1 MRAIIPVA
9 GVGSRLRPHTYTLPK
24 TLLNVAGKPILG
36 HILDELVQQGFQEAT
51 IITGYMKNLV
61 EEYVR
66 ENYSLRC
73 DFVEQSELKGLGH
86 AIWLARHTF
95 ADDRPVFIIL
105 GDTIFDVALSRVL
118 EGEYSSLGV
127 QTVEDPRRFGVV
139 ELKGS
144 TPFVAKLVEKP
155 EIPPT
160 NRALVGLY
168 YIKNPRLL
176 AESLD
181 YIVTQNIR
189 TRDEFQLTDAL
200 QRMID
205 QGEPFT
211 TFAVEGWY
219 DCGKPET
226 MLATNRYLL
235 ERKPHLRQCN
245 DSIVIPPVYISPT
258 AIVERSVVGPYATI
272 AEGAIVLNSIVRDSI
287 ISDYATVDQ
296 SMLDRSIVGNNA
308 QVRGNFRRINV
319 GDSSEVDFSNP

>member
-24 TLLNVAGKPILG
+24 VLLNVAGKPILG

-51 IITGYMKNLV
+51 IITGYMKELV
-61 EEYVR
+61 EEYVTK
-66 ENYSLRC
+66 NYSLKC
-73 DFVEQSELKGLGH
+73 DFVQQSELKGLGH

-95 ADDRPVFIIL
+95 TDEPLFIIL
-105 GDTIFDVALSRVL
+105 GDTIFDVALGNVL
-118 EGEYSSLGV
+118 KSEHSSLGV
-127 QTVEDPRRFGVV
+127 KTVEDPRRFGVI
-139 ELKGS
+139 EMS
-144 TPFVAKLVEKP
+144 TDGKTVAKLVEKP

-160 NRALVGLY
+160 NLAIVGLY
-168 YIKNPRLL
+168 FIQKPRLL
-176 AESLD
+176 AECLEE
-181 YIVTQNIR
+181 IVNNDIR
-189 TRDEFQLTDAL
+189 TRGEYQLTDAL

-205 QGEPFT
+205 KGEKFT
-211 TFAVEGWY
+211 TFPVEGWY

-235 ERKPHLRQCN
+235 ERKPHSRECT
-245 DSIVIPPVYISPT
+245 DTIVIPPVYIAPS
-258 AIVERSVVGPYATI
+258 AVVERSVVGPFATV

-319 GDSSEVDFSNP
+319 GDSSEVDFSTP